1 MSVLH
6 IKPIH
11 HATFDAEAV
20 LDGSEIAVRF
30 SGTADLSVKDI
41 MDRFLIDVHAE
52 ASRMDVKSV
61 SVDVS
66 GLEFI
71 NSSCLMA
78 IVTWITTVQ
87 SMVNRRYQIAFHFK
101 AVRDWHRRSFDVLTQ
116 LGEDVVTVQAAPAG
130 KAPASATTV
139 APTPDDTPSLP
150 NSPDHSDDATRVAR
164 PPKR

>member
-1 MSVLH
+1 MPSLQ

-11 HATFDAEAV
+11 HPTFNAEAM
-20 LDGSEIAVRF
+20 LDGTEIAVRF

-116 LGEDVVTVQAAPAG
+116 LGEDVVTVKASPAPKAAPPEPAAEITSTTPVG
-130 KAPASATTV
+130 KPS
-139 APTPDDTPSLP
+139 DT
-150 NSPDHSDDATRVAR
+150 SDEATRVAR
-164 PPKR
+164 PPKRD

>member
-30 SGTADLSVKDI
+30 SGTADLGVKDI

-52 ASRMDVKSV
+52 ASRMDVKAV

-116 LGEDVVTVQAAPAG
+116 LGEDVVTVQASPPIRPQAA
-130 KAPASATTV
+130 
-139 APTPDDTPSLP
+139 APTPPSDDTPHVP
-150 NSPDHSDDATRVAR
+150 NPPDHSDDATRVAR
-164 PPKR
+164 PPKRD

>member
-1 MSVLH
+1 MRPLS
-6 IKPIH
+6 IPAIH
-11 HATFDAEAV
+11 YTNFDAEAV

-30 SGTADLSVKDI
+30 SGTADLGVKAI
-41 MDRFLIDVHAE
+41 MDSFLIDVHAE

-87 SMVNRRYQIAFHFK
+87 SMTNRRYQIAFHFK

-116 LGEDVVTVQAAPAG
+116 LGEDVVTVQPSPPP
-130 KAPASATTV
+130 KST
-139 APTPDDTPSLP
+139 PTPPTGNRNTDT
-150 NSPDHSDDATRVAR
+150 SDEATRVSR
-164 PPKR
+164 PKRP

>member
-11 HATFDAEAV
+11 HATFNAEAL
-20 LDGSEIAVRF
+20 LDGTEIAVRF

-116 LGEDVVTVQAAPAG
+116 LGEDVVTVQPTPLAKAAPTLNE
-130 KAPASATTV
+130 PVSDET
-139 APTPDDTPSLP
+139 PTLP
-150 NSPDHSDDATRVAR
+150 NGPDHSDDATRVSR
-164 PPKR
+164 PPKRG

>member
-1 MSVLH
+1 MTAMSALN

-11 HATFDAEAV
+11 HATFDAEAF
-20 LDGSEIAVRF
+20 LGGSEIAVRF

-52 ASRMDVKSV
+52 AARMDVKSV

-116 LGEDVVTVQAAPAG
+116 LGEDVVTVQASPPS
-130 KAPASATTV
+130 KAALDDTV
-139 APTPDDTPSLP
+139 PDDTPPLP
-150 NSPDHSDDATRVAR
+150 KAPAHSDDPTRGAR

>member
-1 MSVLH
+1 MSGLQ

-20 LDGSEIAVRF
+20 LDGTEIAVRF
-30 SGTADLSVKDI
+30 AGTADLSVKEI

-87 SMVNRRYQIAFHFK
+87 SMANRRYQIAFHFK

-116 LGEDVVTVQAAPAG
+116 LGEDVVTVRPAP
-130 KAPASATTV
+130 PPRT
-139 APTPDDTPSLP
+139 APTPEPP
-150 NSPDHSDDATRVAR
+150 ASDKHGGSTDEATRVAR
-164 PPKR
+164 PRKPE

>member
-1 MSVLH
+1 MASLQ

-11 HATFDAEAV
+11 YTNFDAEAV
-20 LDGSEIAVRF
+20 LDGTEIAVRF
-30 SGTADLSVKDI
+30 SGTADLGVKAI
-41 MDRFLIDVHAE
+41 MDSFLVDVHAD

-87 SMVNRRYQIAFHFK
+87 SMTNRRYQIAFHFK

-116 LGEDVVTVQAAPAG
+116 LGEDVVSVNPTP
-130 KAPASATTV
+130 P
-139 APTPDDTPSLP
+139 APTAKPIPPGEDADTI
-150 NSPDHSDDATRVAR
+150 DETTRVAR
-164 PPKR
+164 PRRP

>member
-1 MSVLH
+1 M
-6 IKPIH
+6 
-11 HATFDAEAV
+11 DA
-20 LDGSEIAVRF
+20 
-30 SGTADLSVKDI
+30 
-41 MDRFLIDVHAE
+41 
-52 ASRMDVKSV
+52 KSV

-116 LGEDVVTVQAAPAG
+116 LGEDVVTVRPSPPAPQTQS
-130 KAPASATTV
+130 APVQPSGNKPESSA
-139 APTPDDTPSLP
+139 DEE
-150 NSPDHSDDATRVAR
+150 TRVSR
-164 PPKR
+164 PPKHE

>member
-1 MSVLH
+1 MTAMSALQ

-20 LDGSEIAVRF
+20 LDRSEIAVRF

-52 ASRMDVKSV
+52 AARMDVKSV

-87 SMVNRRYQIAFHFK
+87 AMVNRRYQIAFHFK

-116 LGEDVVTVQAAPAG
+116 LGEDVVTVQASLPAR
-130 KAPASATTV
+130 AA
-139 APTPDDTPSLP
+139 PDDTVLDNTAPLP
-150 NSPDHSDDATRVAR
+150 KPPEHSGDAARISR

>member
-1 MSVLH
+1 MATLQ

-20 LDGSEIAVRF
+20 MDGNEIAVRF
-30 SGTADLSVKDI
+30 AGTADLSVKEI

-52 ASRMDVKSV
+52 ASRMDARSV

-116 LGEDVVTVQAAPAG
+116 LGEDVVTVRPSPPAPQTPPAPAPAG
-130 KAPASATTV
+130 GAKPEGSA
-139 APTPDDTPSLP
+139 DE
-150 NSPDHSDDATRVAR
+150 ATRVSR
-164 PPKR
+164 PPKHE

>member
-1 MSVLH
+1 MALLQ

-11 HATFDAEAV
+11 YTHFDAEAV
-20 LDGSEIAVRF
+20 LDSGEIAVRF
-30 SGTADLSVKDI
+30 SGTADLGVKAI
-41 MDRFLIDVHAE
+41 MDGFLVDVHGE
-52 ASRMDVKSV
+52 ATRLNVKSV

-116 LGEDVVTVQAAPAG
+116 LGEDVVTVQPSPPARTGDAAIA
-130 KAPASATTV
+130 AAEDTVDETTRIV
-139 APTPDDTPSLP
+139 
-150 NSPDHSDDATRVAR
+150 R
-164 PPKR
+164 PKRDP